1 MSLYK
6 ESIDLALENI
16 IHFGDTD
23 IFPSSIENILFE
35 DLKEQCIEHFEELNS
50 KNKQDFDK
58 YLASYPP
65 VNFSTV
71 CSVGNTGYRW
81 ATLIDPYWNA
91 YFLSLVL
98 RVSQDIEDKRIRSE
112 YVYSYRFLPNK
123 INGSLF
129 DKDINWKKFQKD
141 SIEFCEDDSEGIAYV
156 VSCDIADFYPR
167 IYHHRL
173 ENELQ
178 RLCGTNSELREVTR
192 RISSLMQKF
201 SDTKSYG
208 LPIGGPASRIL
219 AELALT
225 AIDKLL
231 MQKRVKFKRFV
242 DDYLIFC
249 SSKEEAHSL
258 LMFLNTKLIENEGLT
273 LQKNKSL
280 ILSKEEFI
288 NIASAKIYGVTEDKD
303 SSEKARFLNL
313 PVRFDPYS
321 PNAEQE
327 YEEIKASLQTFDLF
341 SMLVEEIKKSNL
353 NQIYTRHILKSLRF
367 QDDEVIS
374 NSLRLMFENISELY
388 TIYNVVIQTTITLWN
403 RISDEVKKSIFLK
416 LEELH
421 VNNSYLLQIDVNLA
435 YTVKLFSLF
444 CTDESLIILNEIMEN
459 SKGSLIK
466 KLVIQAMGKQNNISW
481 LSDLKNNYSTQ
492 SELEKRV
499 FIVCSYL
506 LGDEGRHWKTHNT
519 HGFTP
524 IQNLYKEWASKR
536 KNKSH
541 GIESAL

>member
-1 MSLYK
+1 MTTYK
-6 ESIDLALENI
+6 EAISLALENI

-35 DLKEQCIEHFEELNS
+35 DKKDHCIQHFEDLNS
-50 KNKQDFDK
+50 KNRQEFDK
-58 YLASYPP
+58 YLSAYPP

-98 RVSQDIEDKRIRSE
+98 KIAQNIEDKRIKNE
-112 YVYSYRFLPNK
+112 YVYSYRFFPNLS
-123 INGSLF
+123 NGSLF
-129 DKDINWKKFQKD
+129 DKEINWKKFQKD
-141 SIEFCEDDSEGIAYV
+141 SITLCENESNNIAFV

-178 RLCGTNSELREVTR
+178 RLAGTNSELREVTN
-192 RISSLMQKF
+192 RITSLMQKF

-208 LPIGGPASRIL
+208 LPIGGPASRML

-231 MQKRVKFKRFV
+231 LQRRVKFKRFV

-288 NIASAKIYGVTEDKD
+288 NIASAKIYGVSEDIQ
-303 SSEKARFLNL
+303 STEKARFLNL

-353 NQIYTRHILKSLRF
+353 NQIYTRHILKSLKF
-367 QDDEVIS
+367 QDDDVIS

-388 TIYNVVIQTTITLWN
+388 TIYNVIIQTTISLWN
-403 RISDEVKKSIFLK
+403 RISDDVKEGIFLK

-421 VNNSYLLQIDVNLA
+421 ENNSYLLQIDVNLA

-444 CTDESLIILNEIMEN
+444 CTDESLIILNDIMES

-481 LSDLKNNYSTQ
+481 LSDLKNTYSTQ
-492 SELEKRV
+492 SELEKRI

-524 IQNLYKEWASKR
+524 IQNLYKEWASQR
-536 KNKSH
+536 KNKPS

>member
-1 MSLYK
+1 MNTYK
-6 ESIDLALENI
+6 ESISLALDNI

-35 DLKEQCIEHFEELNS
+35 DLRDHCIKHFEELKS
-50 KNKQDFDK
+50 KNKADFK
-58 YLASYPP
+58 QYLSSYPP

-98 RVSQDIEDKRIRSE
+98 KIAQNIEDKRIKNE
-112 YVYSYRFLPNK
+112 YVYSYRFFPNI

-129 DKDINWKKFQKD
+129 NKEINWRKFQKD
-141 SIEFCEDDSEGIAYV
+141 SIALCEDGSKNIAFV

-178 RLCGTNSELREVTR
+178 MLAGSNSELRGITDQ
-192 RISSLMQKF
+192 IALLMQKF
-201 SDTKSYG
+201 SATKSYG

-225 AIDKLL
+225 ATDKLL
-231 MQKRVKFKRFV
+231 FQKRVKFKRFV

-288 NIASAKIYGVTEDKD
+288 NIASAKINGVSEDKE
-303 SSEKARFLNL
+303 STEKARFLNL

-353 NQIYTRHILKSLRF
+353 NQIYTRHILKSLKF
-367 QDDEVIS
+367 QEDDVIS

-403 RISDEVKKSIFLK
+403 RINNEVKKDIFSK

-421 VNNSYLLQIDVNLA
+421 ENNSYLLQIDVNLA
-435 YTVKLFSLF
+435 YTVS
-444 CTDESLIILNEIMEN
+444 IN
-459 SKGSLIK
+459 
-466 KLVIQAMGKQNNISW
+466 
-481 LSDLKNNYSTQ
+481 
-492 SELEKRV
+492 
-499 FIVCSYL
+499 
-506 LGDEGRHWKTHNT
+506 
-519 HGFTP
+519 
-524 IQNLYKEWASKR
+524 
-536 KNKSH
+536 
-541 GIESAL
+541 